1 MIKNIKIKDENFI
14 NLENLNLN
22 FSKEAYDFQNSINN
36 EESLINS
43 VGKSKGSRSKGSR
56 SKGIRSKGIRSKGS
70 RSKGSRSKSVRSKSG
85 RSKSKKLIYNN
96 IYIPKITLEQKIPIT
111 EIREYLSLIGVIK
124 SNSDSPDDILK
135 YLYISTMYS
144 NINIKKQF

>member
-70 RSKGSRSKSVRSKSG
+70 RSKGSRSKSGRSKSG